1 MLGWR
6 GDSGAAPTATLVVTN
21 IGQLVTAD
29 PRLPAPGVI
38 EDAVLAAD
46 GDRVVYAGPAA
57 GFDVPTGPDTVEVD
71 AGGAAVIPGFVD
83 AHTHLVWLGEQ
94 VG

>member
-1 MLGWR
+1 MT
-6 GDSGAAPTATLVVTN
+6 AALRHAATLVVTN

-46 GDRVVYAGPAA
+46 SDRIVYAGPAS
-57 GFDVPTGPDTVEVD
+57 GFDVPTEPDTVEVD
-71 AGGAAVIPGFVD
+71 ARGRGGDPGLRRRPHPPRL
-83 AHTHLVWLGEQ
+83 AGREI
-94 VG
+94 G